1 MSSLLKVIF
10 VFSFAILL
18 NSCAWFGRNP
28 PQQPSGT
35 GVVKI
40 IRDTV
45 YLDPTGSLAVLPPN
59 LKTQLGIKGIEL
71 PENILRKDYDSF
83 TIKTDEPFY
92 LDCTID
98 TNKSVIITKVETE
111 KGEITFSV
119 EPKFKPYEVLLNS
132 ICDAIYIPTTDLLI
146 RIDDNY
152 NKTNKPYKIVTV
164 PICDN
169 SKNITGYL
177 VRYDTEG
184 RVGKR
189 CDNNKYVNDMEKMFK
204 ECQGVNE
211 PQKPTCPCR
220 VKSDCNAPEWKYF
233 RICVSDRK

>member
-1 MSSLLKVIF
+1 MLRIENILYLII
-10 VFSFAILL
+10 ILL
-18 NSCAWFGRNP
+18 LISSCESLKNS
-28 PQQPSGT
+28 SKEDT
-35 GVVKI
+35 IVIV
-40 IRDTV
+40 RDTV
-45 YLDPTGSLAVLPPN
+45 YLENSGSLVAVPE
-59 LKTQLGIKGIEL
+59 KIKDEIAVKGL
-71 PENILRKDYDSF
+71 TYPVRYLENDFDSF
-83 TIKTDEPFY
+83 TIKNGEPFIIECKV
-92 LDCTID
+92 DTTKSTI
-98 TNKSVIITKVETE
+98 VTKVETE

-184 RVGKR
+184 RVGKK

-204 ECQGVNE
+204 ECQGENDI
-211 PQKPTCPCR
+211 QKPTCPCR

-233 RICVSDRK
+233 RICVSVRK